1 MFYCKVYQREF
12 KITFYLL
19 CLVSNSQIL
28 TDSGQCSRNGDLE
41 YVPDVIDTE
50 KV

>member
-12 KITFYLL
+12 RITFYLFVCFL
-19 CLVSNSQIL
+19 K
-28 TDSGQCSRNGDLE
+28 DSGRCSRNGDLE